1 MGTYS
6 LIPGIE
12 NRTKINV
19 CTRRKGYLQY
29 SYAVLDPG
37 VEYELPEDDPAF
49 VESLKKETYTK
60 HWSQA
65 IEDKLKS
72 MGIPYEV
79 KNCKQCG
86 GRVKKIIYHPV
97 EVHE

>member
-1 MGTYS
+1 MGTFN

-49 VESLKKETYTK
+49 VGS
-60 HWSQA
+60 
-65 IEDKLKS
+65 
-72 MGIPYEV
+72 P
-79 KNCKQCG
+79 
-86 GRVKKIIYHPV
+86 
-97 EVHE
+97 